1 MNQLSLLKAIV
12 SDISGLLESDEFL
25 NAHRFPNRFVR
36 KRKLSMYQTILFLL
50 HSTRQAMHQNISRI
64 MDLETIAFPNV
75 SKQAVSKARQGIN
88 PSLFRELFDLSV
100 DSFNRSQL
108 PKKLW
113 RGKERVYAVD
123 GSKIQLP
130 DSRSN
135 FESFG
140 EMFSRIN
147 PGRKWSMA
155 LASVIYDVNNDYICH
170 GLLRPFL
177 SSERIAAVDHC
188 RALESLGFLKG
199 AILIFD
205 RGYYSETMFRFF
217 LENGYICVMR
227 LKEKIR
233 LAKSCRGDSVL
244 SLDFDDAGSD
254 TTLKIPV
261 RVISVN
267 LGNGTTEY
275 LATNLFNKEYTRDDF
290 KELYFKRWSLEL
302 KYNELKNQLLLEEFN
317 GATSISVE
325 QEFFIN
331 LLYSNLASLAKSSAD
346 REIDESSKSDNR
358 FRYQAN
364 RAYIIG
370 RLKDILTPVLVREKS
385 DSEFDNLFR
394 MAARNRSQIQ
404 PGRSSERGRIK
415 RDRTHFNNRKTAV

>member
-1 MNQLSLLKAIV
+1 MSQ
-12 SDISGLLESDEFL
+12 
-25 NAHRFPNRFVR
+25 NR
-36 KRKLSMYQTILFLL
+36 LF
-50 HSTRQAMHQNISRI
+50 QKPEAEY
-64 MDLETIAFPNV
+64 DLP
-75 SKQAVSKARQGIN
+75 
-88 PSLFRELFDLSV
+88 ELFDLSV

-217 LENGYICVMR
+217 SENGYICVMR

-302 KYNELKNQLLLEEFN
+302 KYN
-317 GATSISVE
+317 
-325 QEFFIN
+325 
-331 LLYSNLASLAKSSAD
+331 
-346 REIDESSKSDNR
+346 
-358 FRYQAN
+358 
-364 RAYIIG
+364 
-370 RLKDILTPVLVREKS
+370 
-385 DSEFDNLFR
+385 
-394 MAARNRSQIQ
+394 
-404 PGRSSERGRIK
+404 
-415 RDRTHFNNRKTAV
+415 

>member
-177 SSERIAAVDHC
+177 SS
-188 RALESLGFLKG
+188 SL
-199 AILIFD
+199 
-205 RGYYSETMFRFF
+205 
-217 LENGYICVMR
+217 
-227 LKEKIR
+227 
-233 LAKSCRGDSVL
+233 
-244 SLDFDDAGSD
+244 
-254 TTLKIPV
+254 
-261 RVISVN
+261 
-267 LGNGTTEY
+267 
-275 LATNLFNKEYTRDDF
+275 
-290 KELYFKRWSLEL
+290 
-302 KYNELKNQLLLEEFN
+302 Q
-317 GATSISVE
+317 
-325 QEFFIN
+325 
-331 LLYSNLASLAKSSAD
+331 SS
-346 REIDESSKSDNR
+346 
-358 FRYQAN
+358 
-364 RAYIIG
+364 
-370 RLKDILTPVLVREKS
+370 
-385 DSEFDNLFR
+385 
-394 MAARNRSQIQ
+394 
-404 PGRSSERGRIK
+404 
-415 RDRTHFNNRKTAV
+415 